1 MRESGNID
9 NMAKI
14 KDIPCDI
21 YRWTV
26 QVFLGSH
33 EEFRKYVE
41 KKLKDKDLLSV
52 VDGEAPGIG
61 DFYCGPDQ
69 AIIRIGEFPKTPA
82 QIACASHEAIHAAA
96 YILNWAGVK
105 YGETGAEEA
114 LTYLQEW
121 ILTNILEKK
130 GYKKV

>member
-1 MRESGNID
+1 MQDVGDID
-9 NMAKI
+9 MAKI
-14 KDIPCDI
+14 KTIPCDI

-82 QIACASHEAIHAAA
+82 QIACASHEAIHAATH
-96 YILNWAGVK
+96 ILNWADVR
-105 YGETGAEEA
+105 YEERGAEEA

>member
-1 MRESGNID
+1 
-9 NMAKI
+9 MAKI

-33 EEFRKYVE
+33 EEFKKYVH
-41 KKLKDKDLLSV
+41 KKYRKDKELLDI
-52 VDGEAPGIG
+52 VDNEAPGIG
-61 DFYCGPDQ
+61 DFYRSPDMLM
-69 AIIRIGEFPKTPA
+69 IRIEDFPTIPKE
-82 QIACASHEAIHAAA
+82 IGVASHEALHAAMD
-96 YILNWAGVK
+96 ILKWAGVHFES
-105 YGETGAEEA
+105 YGADEA

-121 ILTNILEKK
+121 ILTNILTKK